1 MSDIWTDMSPLWCD
15 AQVIHVDDI
24 QMNCLRRRYN
34 GQMVDVTDIQMDM
47 SCWWYD
53 RRMVDATDIQMDTSC
68 GWYDR
73 RGSRMFQLNNACDAT
88 PPQSTLVE
96 VLV

>member
-1 MSDIWTDMSPLWCD
+1 MIDVADIWMD
-15 AQVIHVDDI
+15 
-24 QMNCLRRRYN
+24 CLCQHYD
-34 GQMVDVTDIQMDM
+34 GQTVDVTDIRMDT

-53 RRMVDATDIQMDTSC
+53 RLVDMTDIQTDMSC

-73 RGSRMFQLNNACDAT
+73 RGSHMFQLNHACDVT

>member
-1 MSDIWTDMSPLWCD
+1 MDGH
-15 AQVIHVDDI
+15 VILQYDL
-24 QMNCLRRRYN
+24 QT
-34 GQMVDVTDIQMDM
+34 VDVTDIWMDM

-53 RRMVDATDIQMDTSC
+53 RQMVDMTDIWMDMSC

-73 RGSRMFQLNNACDAT
+73 KLSHLLHLNHGCDVT

>member
-1 MSDIWTDMSPLWCD
+1 MWCD
-15 AQVIHVDDI
+15 GQVIHVADI
-24 QMNCLRRRYN
+24 QMDCFCQRYD
-34 GQMVDVTDIQMDM
+34 GQMVDVTDIQMDT

-53 RRMVDATDIQMDTSC
+53 RWTVDATDIRMDMSC

-73 RGSRMFQLNNACDAT
+73 RGSCMFQLNHACDVT